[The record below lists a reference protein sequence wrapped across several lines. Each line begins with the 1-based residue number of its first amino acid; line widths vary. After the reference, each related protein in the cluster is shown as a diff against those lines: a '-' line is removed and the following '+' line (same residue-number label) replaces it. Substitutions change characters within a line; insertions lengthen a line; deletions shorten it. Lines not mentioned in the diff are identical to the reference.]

1 LPRGLPGAGFFEGRM
16 PKRIAAL
23 RVRRDGRKIT
33 VVLEG
38 GESFPLTAKAA
49 AAFSPGQ
56 QLSPG
61 ELERLKRQSA
71 LDDSYAR
78 CLGLLGR
85 RPRSRAEFER
95 YLRRRKLDEAEIAL
109 VLNKLAGQGWIDD
122 RKFARE
128 WVENRQAFR
137 PRSVRALGMELRRM
151 GVTDDD
157 ARDALEGLPEDTAA
171 LSAARK
177 KAARLLRASGKN
189 PDPGREFQ
197 RKMTAFLA
205 SRGFNYD
212 LARETARN
220 VWEEQSR
227 IEDGEIEK
235 KTSSRKKSP

>member
-1 LPRGLPGAGFFEGRM
+1 MPR
-16 PKRIAAL
+16 RISAL
-23 RVRRDGRKIT
+23 RVGRDGRKIT

-56 QLSPG
+56 MLEPG

-109 VLNKLAGQGWIDD
+109 VLDKLAGQGWIDD

-137 PRSVRALGMELRRM
+137 PRSVRALRMELRRM
-151 GVTDDD
+151 GVPDDD
-157 ARDALEGLPEDTAA
+157 ARDALEGLPEEKAA
-171 LSAARK
+171 LAAAQK
-177 KAARLLRASGKN
+177 KAPRLLRAAGKK
-189 PDPGREFQ
+189 PEAGREFQ
-197 RKMTAFLA
+197 QKMTAFLA
-205 SRGFNYD
+205 SRGFDYD
-212 LARETARN
+212 LARETARS
-220 VWEEQSR
+220 VWEKHSR
-227 IEDGEIEK
+227 
-235 KTSSRKKSP
+235 SPEAEPK

>member
-1 LPRGLPGAGFFEGRM
+1 MPR
-16 PKRIAAL
+16 RITAV
-23 RVRRDGRKIT
+23 RVGRDGRKIT

-56 QLSPG
+56 MLEAG
-61 ELERLKRQSA
+61 ELERLQRQSA

-78 CLGLLGR
+78 CLGLLAR

-95 YLRRRKLDEAEIAL
+95 YLRGRKLDEAAIAL
-109 VLNKLAGQGWIDD
+109 VLDKLAGQGWIDD

-137 PRSVRALGMELRRM
+137 PRSVRALRMELRRK
-151 GVTDDD
+151 GIPDED
-157 ARDALEGLPEDTAA
+157 AHEALEGLPEDAAA
-171 LSAARK
+171 LAAARR
-177 KAARLLRASGKN
+177 KAPRLLRAAGKK
-189 PDPGREFQ
+189 PDAGREFQ
-197 RKMTAFLA
+197 QKMTAFLA
-205 SRGFNYD
+205 SRGFDYD

-227 IEDGEIEK
+227 SGEAEPK
-235 KTSSRKKSP
+235 